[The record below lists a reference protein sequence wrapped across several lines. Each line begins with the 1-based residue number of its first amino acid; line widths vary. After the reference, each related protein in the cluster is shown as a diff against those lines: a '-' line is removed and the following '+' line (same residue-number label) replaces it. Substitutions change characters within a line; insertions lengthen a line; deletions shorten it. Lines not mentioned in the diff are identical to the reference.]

1 MQTFKIK
8 NKLNINKNS
17 LVGSEYNGGEIKI
30 V

>member
-17 LVGSEYNGGEIKI
+17 LVGSEYNRGEIKI